1 MRSIFAIGAIGL
13 TLGLTACGG
22 GDEAFRNSFRTQ
34 ALANCRGSSTP
45 EVTAQLTSM
54 GVTVEQLCTCA
65 IDRYMRGA
73 SIEQLK
79 QDRNTAVPPAL
90 RNATMQ
96 CMADHVSRSGG
107 ALPGQTPPATGTTPP
122 APATATPPA
131 EPAEPAAGGD
141 EAGNES
147 EDK

>member
-22 GDEAFRNSFRTQ
+22 GDEAFRNNFRTQ
-34 ALANCRGSSTP
+34 ALSNCRGSSTP
-45 EVTAQLTSM
+45 EVTAQLTQM

-73 SIEQLK
+73 SIDQLK
-79 QDRNTAVPPAL
+79 ADRNTAVPPAL

-96 CMADHVSRSGG
+96 CMAEHVSRSGG
-107 ALPGQTPPATGTTPP
+107 AVPGQTPPTAGTTPP
-122 APATATPPA
+122 TPDATPAPA
-131 EPAEPAAGGD
+131 EPAEPAAAGE

-147 EDK
+147 GDK